1 MAVAA
6 TQSKSMN
13 HRSRAQRVL
22 RALAEGE
29 REAAARLRWHPQ
41 TESNT
46 GLPQYVCV
54 CVCQQ
59 ECAAANANAKS
70 KWESADTVRESPRK
84 EATRALSLSRV
95 RSLVVCGRIGIHTH
109 KTHHNHAP
117 LGQRRCRRRLGA
129 AAAEQRRIQ
138 LPQSKE
144 RAPRIFLL
152 YFKLLMSGLFSY

>member
-1 MAVAA
+1 MCCVLW
-6 TQSKSMN
+6 
-13 HRSRAQRVL
+13 QR
-22 RALAEGE
+22 E
-29 REAAARLRWHPQ
+29 RERL
-41 TESNT
+41 
-46 GLPQYVCV
+46 LPVCAGIHKQNPTQACLSVCV

-84 EATRALSLSRV
+84 EATRALSRL